1 MRTRQA
7 LKNTIASL
15 LLEVVLALSS
25 FLIPR
30 FFTEVY
36 GSAVNGLVSSIS
48 QFITYITLVE
58 AGIGAAGMVALYKP
72 LADQNHREVSAIVS
86 AARSFYLRSGGIFVA
101 FVALL
106 VLSYPSIV
114 QSEIQDA
121 VFIRTMIAVLAVN
134 GIVDYFFL
142 GKYRVLLQADQKSYI
157 IFIAQIV
164 GTIVMTVASLILIE
178 MEASAILVKGVAALI
193 YVLRSVA
200 VAIYVRKTYPQISFH
215 AEPNM
220 GAFSQRWSALVHQ
233 IVSMVVWN
241 TDAVLLTLLLPQNA
255 LAEVSVYSLYNLVSY
270 SLQAVIN
277 SISNALKSSFGQV
290 LSNGEQ
296 EVLKKSYSLYE
307 FMMYIMVFVFLTC
320 MAILL
325 FPFVALYSAEFTDGV
340 VYPRWSLVV
349 LFTAVALVQNIR
361 TPSITLV
368 IAAGHFKETKGR
380 AILEAVINLGVSIAL
395 IGPMGIEGVLIGTF
409 ASYLYRTTDVIWYAA
424 KHFVPGTLG
433 LTLRRLVRNGLTMAV
448 LLWLGFQVVPMEMSG
463 WLWWFL
469 WAMGCGVIS
478 GCTIVAV
485 NFLCEKSMLRA
496 CIQRAQGILKRG
508 N

>member
-7 LKNTIASL
+7 LKNTVASL
-15 LLEVVLALSS
+15 LLEVVLAVSS

-30 FFTEVY
+30 FFTQVY

-72 LADQNHREVSAIVS
+72 LADQDHHQVSAIVS

-106 VLSYPSIV
+106 VLVYPGIV
-114 QSEIQDA
+114 QSEIHNA
-121 VFIRTMIAVLAVN
+121 AFIRTMIAVLAVN

-164 GTIVMTVASLILIE
+164 GTVVMTAVSLVLIE
-178 MEASAILVKGVAALI
+178 LEVSALLVKAVAAAI

-200 VAIYVRKTYPQISFH
+200 VAVYVRRNYPQVSFR
-215 AEPNM
+215 AKPNM
-220 GAFSQRWSALVHQ
+220 AAFSQRWSALVHQ

-241 TDAVLLTLLLPQNA
+241 TDAVLLTLLLPENA
-255 LAEVSVYSLYNLVSY
+255 LAEVSVYSLYNLVAY
-270 SLQAVIN
+270 SLQSVIN

-296 EVLKKSYSLYE
+296 EVLNKSYSLFE
-307 FMMYIMVFVFLTC
+307 FMMYILVFVFITC
-320 MAILL
+320 MAVLL
-325 FPFVALYSAEFTDGV
+325 FPFVGLYSAEFTDGV
-340 VYPRWSLVV
+340 VYARWSLVW
-349 LFTAVALVQNIR
+349 LFVAAAWVQAVRI
-361 TPSITLV
+361 PSITLV
-368 IAAGHFKETKGR
+368 IAAGHFRETRGR
-380 AILEAVINLGVSIAL
+380 AILEAAINLIVSIVL
-395 IGPMGIEGVLIGTF
+395 IGPLGIEGVLLGTI
-409 ASYLYRTTDVIWYAA
+409 ASYLYRTTDCIFYAA

-433 LTLRRLVRNGLTMAV
+433 LTLRRLLRNGVTMGA
-448 LLWLGFQVVPMEMSG
+448 LLWLGLHTVPMDMSG

-469 WAMGCGVIS
+469 WAVGCCGVT
-478 GCTIVAV
+478 GCVFVAV
-485 NFLCEKSMLRA
+485 NFLFEKSMLGA
-496 CIQRAQGILKRG
+496 CIQRVRGLLKRG